1 LAYHLIYFEMLEQL
15 DEVDEYIEIV
25 EDELWL
31 MVELVL
37 LDLEVV

>member
-1 LAYHLIYFEMLEQL
+1 MLEQL